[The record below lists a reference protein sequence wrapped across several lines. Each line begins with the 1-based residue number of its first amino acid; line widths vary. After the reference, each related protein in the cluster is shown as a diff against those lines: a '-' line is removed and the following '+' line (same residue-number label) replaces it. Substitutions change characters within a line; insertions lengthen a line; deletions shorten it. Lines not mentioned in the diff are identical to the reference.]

1 MNEKEKIKKLT
12 KKRDELEAELVKQ
25 KVKTDIE
32 LNEYKGVLKEAE
44 KWKYNNLE
52 LRTIENRFF
61 IMSEIETDQLKKL
74 SLRNLYNAVKNFND
88 IYGEKISNGK
98 N

>member
-32 LNEYKGVLKEAE
+32 LNEYKEVLKEAE
-44 KWKYNNLE
+44 EWKYNNLE

>member
-74 SLRNLYNAVKNFND
+74 SLRNLYNAIKNFNEV
-88 IYGEKISNGK
+88 YGEKIEK
-98 N
+98 